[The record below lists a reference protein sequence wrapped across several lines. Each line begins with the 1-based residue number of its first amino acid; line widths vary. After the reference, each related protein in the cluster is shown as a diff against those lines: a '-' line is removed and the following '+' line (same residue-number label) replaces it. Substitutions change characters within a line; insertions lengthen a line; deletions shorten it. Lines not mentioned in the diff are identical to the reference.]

1 MALVDQVV
9 VMIEVSHLTKQFGD
23 RVAVSDLSFTVQPGV
38 VTGFLGPNGSGKS
51 TTMRMIL
58 GLNKPTSGTATVNG
72 KAYREIRHPLRE
84 VGALLDA
91 KALHPGRSA
100 RNHLLS
106 LAIANDIPRSRVDEV
121 LDIVGLSDVADQRA
135 GRFSLGMSQRLGIA
149 GAILGDPGILM
160 FDEPINGLDPEGIRW
175 IREFFQ
181 NLADEGRTVLVSS
194 HLMSEMSLTADH
206 FIVIGRGKLLREGSK
221 DDLAQI
227 SATFVH
233 VRTPQRQEFIELC
246 HRCNWEVREEGETFV
261 IDNVNSSDVGSA
273 SFEAGI
279 PLHEL
284 SPHGA
289 SLEDLFMQLT
299 ADSVEYV
306 GKRRGLRGVKKS

>member
-1 MALVDQVV
+1 
-9 VMIEVSHLTKQFGD
+9 
-23 RVAVSDLSFTVQPGV
+23 
-38 VTGFLGPNGSGKS
+38 
-51 TTMRMIL
+51 
-58 GLNKPTSGTATVNG
+58 
-72 KAYREIRHPLRE
+72 
-84 VGALLDA
+84 
-91 KALHPGRSA
+91 
-100 RNHLLS
+100 LLS
-106 LAIANDIPRSRVDEV
+106 LAIANDIPRNRVDEV
-121 LDIVGLSDVADQRA
+121 LDVVGLTDVANQRA

-221 DDLAQI
+221 DELAQI
-227 SATFVH
+227 SSTFVH
-233 VRTPQRQEFIELC
+233 VRTPLRNEFIELSQKK
-246 HRCNWEVREEGETFV
+246 NWTTREEGETFV
-261 IDNVNSSDVGSA
+261 IDNVSAAEVGA
-273 SFEAGI
+273 ATFDAQI
-279 PLHEL
+279 PLFEL

>member
-1 MALVDQVV
+1 MPLFAVLAALVATPQAPKPA
-9 VMIEVSHLTKQFGD
+9 SPAAAGD
-23 RVAVSDLSFTVQPGV
+23 VAALLAALPRATVTVRSLSRLRTSNAVP
-38 VTGFLGPNGSGKS
+38 
-51 TTMRMIL
+51 TTRTTR
-58 GLNKPTSGTATVNG
+58 PAAATVNG
-72 KAYREIRHPLRE
+72 RPYRELSHPLRE

-106 LAIANDIPRSRVDEV
+106 LAIANDVPRSRVDEV
-121 LDIVGLSDVADQRA
+121 LDVVGLTDVANQRA

-149 GAILGDPGILM
+149 GAILGDPGVLM

-206 FIVIGRGKLLREGSK
+206 FIVIGRGKLLSEGSR
-221 DDLAQI
+221 DELAQI
-227 SATFVH
+227 SSQFVH
-233 VRTPQRQEFIELC
+233 VRTPLRNEFIQLSKEQG
-246 HRCNWEVREEGETFV
+246 WEIREEGETFV
-261 IDNVNSSDVGSA
+261 IDNVASATVGA
-273 SFEAGI
+273 ATFEANI
-279 PLHEL
+279 PLFEL

-306 GKRRGLRGVKKS
+306 GKRRGIRGAKKS